1 MKIKKKNIFVHKCN
15 YCNRELTLN
24 GPDYDT
30 YVINAEHKYFCII
43 QTPGKAAER
52 DCLKNYLE
60 DKKKKNEYTIK
71 KRLDKKEEKQK
82 EKEEEKQ
89 EKEKRLEARPR
100 VLAKLEALKSF
111 LKEKEIKNR
120 YQR

>member
-30 YVINAEHKYFCII
+30 YVITAEHKYFCII
-43 QTPGKAAER
+43 QDPGKPAER

-60 DKKKKNEYTIK
+60 
-71 KRLDKKEEKQK
+71 
-82 EKEEEKQ
+82 
-89 EKEKRLEARPR
+89 
-100 VLAKLEALKSF
+100 
-111 LKEKEIKNR
+111 EIKNKNELPIKKKLEEKDTKLEVVELENIDGHAMFIKFGKEPLMKAA
-120 YQR
+120 

>member
-1 MKIKKKNIFVHKCN
+1 MKTKKKKPIYVHKCD

-71 KRLDKKEEKQK
+71 KRLEKKEEEQK
-82 EKEEEKQ
+82 EKEEEK
-89 EKEKRLEARPR
+89 EKRLEAKPR
-100 VLAKLEALKSF
+100 VLAKLAQLQKE
-111 LKEKEIKNR
+111 LKEKSFKNR
-120 YQR
+120 Y